1 MFIMVE
7 VDNLDIK
14 LDGYFRILIIIANV
28 GNFLENWIDSTTI
41 IVDEYYRLPN
51 QLHDSDFCDF
61 FLFFFVFLGHLI
73 RICVEPSKDISNLII
88 VIRSYIGIFILEAHF
103 KNSLFF
109 SSHSGSTTTSDCGS
123 QEKSCHSAHYGL
135 VATGQPSKGYD

>member
-1 MFIMVE
+1 MVE

-51 QLHDSDFCDF
+51 KLQDSDFCEF
-61 FLFFFVFLGHLI
+61 FYVFLFF
-73 RICVEPSKDISNLII
+73 
-88 VIRSYIGIFILEAHF
+88 
-103 KNSLFF
+103 
-109 SSHSGSTTTSDCGS
+109 
-123 QEKSCHSAHYGL
+123 
-135 VATGQPSKGYD
+135 